1 MVFRFSRGHGD
12 GLYVGTGDGD
22 GSATFATTAD
32 KGDGSTR
39 GFGDEKGQGTGTGG
53 GNAAFRNNLS
63 YTGDGRG
70 GGGKNWTVYAC
81 TNVRELEACIINTT
95 MRPEYGAG

>member
-12 GLYVGTGDGD
+12 GPYVGTGDGD
-22 GSATFATTAD
+22 GSATFATTAN

-39 GFGDEKGQGTGTGG
+39 GFIDEKGRGTGG